1 MELFLHVSNVTAPV
15 LLCILAGLIW
25 VKRGLPFD
33 NGMVTPLLM
42 YLAVPCLLLAS
53 FSGLDLPHGPVLRLL
68 VATVLAHLVFWLA
81 GWLFLRLFRLDARA
95 YLSSLIFGNN
105 GNLGLPLCLLAFGQE
120 GLSMGLVFMI
130 VNSVGLFTL
139 GIWIASER
147 LAPQALL
154 RTPTLYAAAGSLALL
169 FAGIKLPPIL
179 HKSFEIMGDLAIPL
193 MLLALG
199 ASLAG
204 LKVRNLRESLL
215 VSLAKVAL
223 GVGTAVPLAWLLEL
237 QGVAKDVFLL
247 QSIMPV
253 AVFNYL
259 LAEHYGGDAQTGQK
273 VAGLVVVSSLM
284 GLLVIPGALA
294 LLL

>member
-1 MELFLHVSNVTAPV
+1 MELFYSVSNVTVPV
-15 LLCILAGLIW
+15 LLCILAGLFW

-53 FSGLDLPHGPVLRLL
+53 FSGMDLPQGPVLRLL
-68 VATVLAHLVFWLA
+68 VATILAHLVFWLA
-81 GWLFLRLFRLDARA
+81 GWAFLRAFRLEART

-120 GLSMGLVFMI
+120 GLSMALVFMI

-139 GIWIASER
+139 GIWIASGR
-147 LAPQALL
+147 LSPGVLL
-154 RTPTLYAAAGSLALL
+154 KTPTLYAAAGSLVLL
-169 FAGIKLPPIL
+169 FAGIKLPSML
-179 HKSFEIMGDLAIPL
+179 HKSLEILGNLAIPL

-204 LKVRNLRESLL
+204 LKVRNLRESLI
-215 VSLAKVAL
+215 VSLAKVVL
-223 GVGTAVPLAWLLEL
+223 GAATAVLLAWLVGLE
-237 QGVAKDVFLL
+237 GVARDVFLL

-259 LAEHYGGDAQTGQK
+259 LAEHYGGDAQTGQN
-273 VAGLVVVSSLM
+273 VAGLIVVSSIM
-284 GLLVIPGALA
+284 GLLVIPLALA